1 MTAVFAFFLLLP
13 TAALLF
19 HALFALTVLL
29 LLRGVSLF
37 IRRVVLL
44 KLRTL
49 FFVRT
54 PPALRLTATAAL
66 AAALALA
73 TLAIPVLTLAATL
86 WRLFARTA
94 ALTLVA
100 VTTPSGLGSNRL
112 AVGAAYTSYHSL

>member
-1 MTAVFAFFLLLP
+1 MTAVFAFLLLLP

-19 HALFALTVLL
+19 LALFARTVLL

-49 FFVRT
+49 FFVCT

-73 TLAIPVLTLAATL
+73 TLTLPVLTLAATL